1 MPHTAGP
8 RNCNQSDFFL
18 RCRSLS
24 AILILVLAV
33 SAAAFAQ
40 DVGEPNHPQGGL
52 PATHLLGFAGS
63 RNSTKGSLS
72 IEGDA
77 LRFKKSGKADVEV
90 KIASI
95 HNLSLG
101 DLSRQ
106 VGGVPL
112 TLAKA
117 ALPYSGG
124 RAVSL
129 FSHKKYDT
137 LTLEYVD
144 PEGGLHGAIFELQK
158 GQAESLRNQLV
169 SKGAQASKTGQEL
182 TKQAAEASNE
192 NK

>member
-1 MPHTAGP
+1 MPHTDFS
-8 RNCNQSDFFL
+8 RNCNPSDFLL
-18 RCRSLS
+18 RCHSLS

-33 SAAAFAQ
+33 SAAAYAQ
-40 DVGEPNHPQGGL
+40 DVGEPNHPQGSL
-52 PATHLLGFAGS
+52 PATHLLGFAGA
-63 RNSTKGSLS
+63 RNNTKGMLS
-72 IEGDA
+72 TEGDA

-112 TLAKA
+112 TIAKA

-137 LTLEYVD
+137 LTIEYVD
-144 PEGGLHGAIFELQK
+144 PEGGLHGAIFELQR
-158 GQAESLRNQLV
+158 GQAESLRNELV
-169 SKGAQASKTGQEL
+169 SKGAQVSNI
-182 TKQAAEASNE
+182 TKQAAEVSNE